1 MANKRKEIISWC
13 LYDWANSAFTLTI
26 MAGFFPVFFK
36 NFWSAGVEPTV
47 STARLGLGNASA
59 GLIVALLSPLLG
71 ALADAGRAKKK
82 LMGFFVLLGVA
93 TSGMLFFVGQ
103 GNWIFAIMIF
113 MAASIGFNCA
123 NLFYDSLLIDICEKE
138 KMDMVS
144 SMGYSLGYLGCGLL
158 FLFNVIMVSKPTLFG
173 LDGPASAV
181 KMSFLVAA
189 VWWMAFSLPLFL
201 FVKEKFYSEA
211 RGLFSIVQNSIKN
224 LSTTFVKIINDRT
237 LLFFLVAYWLYID
250 GLNTFVLMSVDFGL
264 SIGISARALMTALLV
279 VQFVAFPSA
288 LGFGFL
294 ARRFGAFSMIVVGIF
309 IYILVSGVGALMLRT
324 QTDFIILAG
333 ITGMAQGGIQA
344 LSRSYFAK
352 LVPPSESAD
361 YFGFYNV
368 VSRFAVIIGP
378 AVVGMVALLT
388 RKAGFSS
395 NLASRVGMSSI
406 SVLFVGGVVML
417 IWAELNKKK
426 ALAFVIDPIVP

>member
-1 MANKRKEIISWC
+1 MADRRKEIVSWC
-13 LYDWANSAFTLTI
+13 IYDWANSAFALTV

-36 NFWSAGVEPTV
+36 SFWSAGVEPTV
-47 STARLGLGNASA
+47 STARLGLANASA
-59 GLIVALLSPLLG
+59 GLIVAVLSPFLG

-93 TSGMLFFVGQ
+93 ASGMLFFVGQ
-103 GNWIFAIMIF
+103 GNWIFAIMVF
-113 MAASIGFNCA
+113 VAASVGFNCA
-123 NLFYDSLLIDICEKE
+123 NLFYDSLLVDVCERE

-144 SMGYSLGYLGCGLL
+144 SLGYSLGYLGCGLL
-158 FLFNVIMVSKPTLFG
+158 FLFNVLMVSKPSLFG
-173 LDGPASAV
+173 LSGPASAV
-181 KMSFLVAA
+181 KMSFMMAS
-189 VWWMAFSLPLFL
+189 VWWMVFSFPLFL

-211 RGLFSIVQNSIKN
+211 RGIITIIQSSMKN
-224 LSTTFVKIINDRT
+224 LSTTFLKIISDRT
-237 LLFFLVAYWLYID
+237 LLVFLVAYWLYID

-264 SIGISARALMTALLV
+264 SIGISPKALMIALLV

-288 LGFGFL
+288 LVFGFL
-294 ARRFGAFSMIVVGIF
+294 ARRFGAFSMIVVGII
-309 IYILVSGVGALMLRT
+309 IYIFVSGIGALMLRT

-352 LVPPSESAD
+352 LVPPSESAE

-388 RKAGFSS
+388 RKAGFESGT
-395 NLASRVGMSSI
+395 ASRIGMSSI
-406 SVLFVGGVVML
+406 SVLFIGGVLLL
-417 IWAELNKKK
+417 IWAEVNKKN
-426 ALAFVIDPIVP
+426 AIA

>member
-1 MANKRKEIISWC
+1 VDKRKEIVSWC
-13 LYDWANSAFTLTI
+13 LYDWANSAFSLTI

-36 NFWSAGVEPTV
+36 SFWSAGVEPTI
-47 STARLGLGNASA
+47 STARLGLGNACA
-59 GLIVALLSPLLG
+59 GLIVALLSPFLG

-103 GNWIFAIMIF
+103 GHWVLAIVIFVT
-113 MAASIGFNCA
+113 ASIGFNCA
-123 NLFYDSLLIDICEKE
+123 NLFYDSLLIDVCGKE

-144 SMGYSLGYLGCGLL
+144 SLGYSVGYLGCGLL
-158 FLFNVIMVSKPTLFG
+158 FLFNVIMVSKPSLFG

-181 KMSFLVAA
+181 KISFFMAS
-189 VWWMAFSLPLFL
+189 VWWMVFSLPLFL

-211 RGLFSIVQNSIKN
+211 RGILMIVKNSMQN
-224 LSTTFVKIINDRT
+224 LSVTFFKIFNNKA
-237 LLFFLVAYWLYID
+237 LLVFLVAYWLYID

-264 SIGISARALMTALLV
+264 SIGMSSKSLMIALLV

-288 LGFGFL
+288 LFFGFL
-294 ARRFGAFSMIVVGIF
+294 ARRFGAFSMIVAGIL
-309 IYILVSGVGALMLRT
+309 IYILVSGLGALMLRT

-352 LVPPSESAD
+352 MIPPSESAE

-388 RKAGFSS
+388 RRAGLES
-395 NLASRVGMSSI
+395 NLASRIGMSSLA
-406 SVLFVGGVVML
+406 VLFIGGVLLLV
-417 IWAELNKKK
+417 IAEINKKIAK
-426 ALAFVIDPIVP
+426 IEFASAS